1 MGELRAEPIS
11 FNGEGRLLTIAEAAE
26 RLNVKGRYIKHLL
39 YERRLD
45 RVKIGKLVRI
55 PEAAIDDLIS
65 SGYRPA
71 SGDKAGE

>member
-1 MGELRAEPIS
+1 MRTEPIS
-11 FNGEGRLLTIAEAAE
+11 VSEEGRLLTIAEAAE
-26 RLNVKGRYIKHLL
+26 RLNVKRRYIKHLL

-55 PEAAIDDLIS
+55 PEAAIDNLIS

-71 SGDKAGE
+71 SGDKSSE

>member
-1 MGELRAEPIS
+1 MRAETS
-11 FNGEGRLLTIAEAAE
+11 SRNGTGKLLTMAEAAE
-26 RLNVKGRYIKHLL
+26 RLNVKRRYIKHLL

-55 PEAAIDDLIS
+55 PEAAIDNLIA

-71 SGDKAGE
+71 SEDKSGD

>member
-1 MGELRAEPIS
+1 MRAESRS
-11 FNGEGRLLTIAEAAE
+11 FDERERLLTMAEAAE
-26 RLNVKGRYIKHLL
+26 RLNVNRRYIKHLL

-55 PEAAIDDLIS
+55 PEAAIDSLIA

-71 SGDKAGE
+71 SGDKSGD

>member
-1 MGELRAEPIS
+1 MRTEPIS
-11 FNGEGRLLTIAEAAE
+11 IGEEGRLLTIAEAAD
-26 RLNVKGRYIKHLL
+26 RLNVKRRYIKHLL

-55 PEAAIDDLIS
+55 PEAAIDNLIS

-71 SGDKAGE
+71 SGDKLSE

>member
-1 MGELRAEPIS
+1 MTLESTSIS
-11 FNGEGRLLTIAEAAE
+11 DEGRLLTIAEAAD
-26 RLNVKGRYIKHLL
+26 RLNVKRRYIKHLL

-55 PEAAIDDLIS
+55 PEAAIVNLIA

-71 SGDKAGE
+71 SDTKTGE

>member
-1 MGELRAEPIS
+1 MRAESCS
-11 FNGEGRLLTIAEAAE
+11 FDERERLLTMAEAAE
-26 RLNVKGRYIKHLL
+26 RLNVNRRYIKHLL

-55 PEAAIDDLIS
+55 PEAAIDNLIS

-71 SGDKAGE
+71 SGDKTGE

>member
-1 MGELRAEPIS
+1 MRAESIS
-11 FNGEGRLLTIAEAAE
+11 FSEEGKLLTIEEAAD
-26 RLNVKGRYIKHLL
+26 RLNVKRRYIKHLL

-55 PEAAIDDLIS
+55 PETAIVDLIA

-71 SGDKAGE
+71 SDTQTEQ